1 MSKNDDQEQ
10 GSKFKTLENDAFG
23 ASKTKELS
31 IGDLVEW
38 TSWEYN
44 LSEEYYFT
52 KQGLLIDII
61 KDRRL
66 SGWIY
71 LGKIAPFGEE
81 KEILI
86 PLISVRKMRKTN

>member
-1 MSKNDDQEQ
+1 MSKNEEQ
-10 GSKFKTLENDAFG
+10 KGESKFKTLENDVFG
-23 ASKTKELS
+23 ASKTKELR

-38 TSWEYN
+38 TSWQYDLTDEHYH
-44 LSEEYYFT
+44 T

-71 LGKIAPFGEE
+71 LAKSAPFGEE

-86 PLISVRKMRKTN
+86 PLISVRKMKKTN